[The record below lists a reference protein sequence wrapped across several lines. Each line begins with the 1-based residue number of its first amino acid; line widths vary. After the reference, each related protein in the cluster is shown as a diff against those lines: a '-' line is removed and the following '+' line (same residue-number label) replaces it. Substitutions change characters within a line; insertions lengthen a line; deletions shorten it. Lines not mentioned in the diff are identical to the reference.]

1 MNASRK
7 QSAIQSDGV
16 LLYGWLE
23 IPDRATG
30 VVVFVHGS
38 GSSRFSKRNN
48 MVAGFLRDGGLGTLL
63 FDLLTSDEE
72 RVDAVTRQHRFDIPL
87 LARRLA
93 GAIAWLGEQPDAD
106 DFPIGLFGS
115 STGAAAALIAAAD
128 FPDRVSAVVSRGGR
142 VDLAGDCLGR
152 VSAATLLIVG
162 SRDTEV
168 LRLNAAACEQL
179 PRAELTVVAH
189 ATHLFEEPGALEQ
202 VATLAR
208 RWFLDHLAPG

>member
-202 VATLAR
+202 VATLTR

>member
-7 QSAIQSDGV
+7 QSTIQSDGV

-23 IPDRATG
+23 MPDRATG